1 MKLWITGSKGLLGS
15 TLLSKI
21 SALGTTRTEVDI
33 ADLNALRVFTKKHSG
48 ITHIVNCAAFSL
60 VDLAETNKEEAYQAN
75 AVGPENLARIAK
87 EMGAHLVHISTDYVF
102 PGNLHRPLKEDDLI
116 APCNYYGQTKWEGEQ
131 RVLEVLPSACVL
143 RTSWIFGGGGKNFV
157 AKILHLMLSQNE
169 IRLTNDQ
176 WGRPTYAPDL
186 ADAILKLLGRR
197 GIYHFANAGVATKY
211 EFGVGLREEALRLNF
226 PVVTKSIVSVP
237 GSAFPSP
244 CQRPVYSAFDTSKI
258 ENELNIQIRP
268 YREALQDYL
277 CQQSVLFPISL

>member
-15 TLLSKI
+15 TLLNKV
-21 SALGTTRTEVDI
+21 SAIGTHREEADI
-33 ADLNALRVFTKKHSG
+33 ADLNALRIFAKKHSG
-48 ITHIVNCAAFSL
+48 ITHIINCAAFSL
-60 VDLAETNKEEAYQAN
+60 VDLAESKKEEAYQAN

-87 EMGAHLVHISTDYVF
+87 EIGAHLVHISTDYVF
-102 PGNLHRPLKEDDLI
+102 PGNLHRPLKEDDLV
-116 APCNYYGQTKWEGEQ
+116 APCNYYGLTKWEGEQ
-131 RVLEVLPSACVL
+131 RVLAVLSSACIL

-157 AKILHLMLSQNE
+157 AKILQLMLNQNE

-186 ADAILKLLGRR
+186 ADAILKLLGKT

-211 EFGVGLREEALRLNF
+211 EFGVALREEALRFNY
-226 PVVTKSIVSVP
+226 PVVAESIVSVP

-258 ENELNIQIRP
+258 ENELKIQIRP

-277 CQQSVLFPISL
+277 CQQSALFPISL